1 MYKISI
7 DQKYLKFYME
17 IEKPKTST
25 EERIGKYK
33 VLKTLGKGA
42 SSIIKL
48 GFDTEHNRYCVLKIL
63 TAD

>member
-1 MYKISI
+1 
-7 DQKYLKFYME
+7 ME